1 MIRHVESVRHIFAS
15 VSPFLVTLLIKPSGI
30 RGVLTAGAGAVAGV
44 AGVLTAGVDA
54 GASVLTA
61 GVDAGAS
68 VLSAG
73 AGAAGL
79 LTAGEVTV
87 TGVEGD
93 AVWISSVY
101 PGSEQPTRDKTVTP

>member
-1 MIRHVESVRHIFAS
+1 MIREVESVQHIFAS

-30 RGVLTAGAGAVAGV
+30 RGVLTAGTDAVAGG
-44 AGVLTAGVDA
+44 AG
-54 GASVLTA
+54 VLTA

-73 AGAAGL
+73 AGAAGV
-79 LTAGEVTV
+79 LTVGEVTV

-101 PGSEQPTRDKTVTP
+101 PGSEQPTRDKAVTP